1 LCPIVRNV
9 TNSNGITG
17 IRNMRI
23 SIIGLGLIGGSF
35 AKDLRKAGLASGLLG
50 VETSAEHARRALELK
65 LVDRVV
71 TLPEAL
77 QHSEALLLA
86 APVDAIE
93 AMLPSV
99 LDAVRPEQTVI
110 DLGSAKFRIAAAV
123 RGHAN
128 RARYVAAHPMAGTEN
143 AGPDAALEDLF
154 RGKTVLLCDLE
165 LSAPDACKTALEI
178 FHAVGMK
185 FEFMTSDQHD
195 RHAAYV
201 SHLSHVAAYALSL
214 AVQTE
219 EKAGYAV
226 PRLAGGGFASTV
238 RLAKSSP
245 EMWVPIFRHNREQVL
260 QSIEA
265 FSERLQAF
273 KACLEAED
281 YGKLEKLI
289 RAANQIRELL

>member
-1 LCPIVRNV
+1 
-9 TNSNGITG
+9 
-17 IRNMRI
+17 MRI
-23 SIIGLGLIGGSF
+23 SIVGLGLIGGSF
-35 AKDLRKAGLASGLLG
+35 AKDLRKAELASSLLG
-50 VETSAEHARRALELK
+50 VETSEAHKQYALETR

-71 TLPEAL
+71 TLPEAVRE
-77 QHSEALLLA
+77 SDTLLLA
-86 APVDAIE
+86 TPVDTIAD
-93 AMLPSV
+93 MLPTV
-99 LDAVRPEQTVI
+99 LDGVRPDQTVI
-110 DLGSAKFRIAAAV
+110 DLGSTKLRIVESV
-123 RGHAN
+123 RNHVN

-143 AGPDAALEDLF
+143 AGPAAALEGMF
-154 RGKTVLLCDLE
+154 RGKTVLLCDLDD
-165 LSAPDACKTALEI
+165 SAPDACKTALEI

-185 FEFMTSDQHD
+185 FEFMASDQHD

-260 QSIEA
+260 QAIEA

-273 KACLEAED
+273 KACIEAED
-281 YGKLEKLI
+281 YEKLEALI
-289 RAANQIRELL
+289 RDANHIRDLL

>member
-1 LCPIVRNV
+1 
-9 TNSNGITG
+9 
-17 IRNMRI
+17 MRI
-23 SIIGLGLIGGSF
+23 SIVGLGLIGGSF
-35 AKDLRKAGLASGLLG
+35 AKDLRKAGLASALLG
-50 VETSAEHARRALELK
+50 VETSGEHARRALEMR
-65 LVDRVV
+65 LVNRVV
-71 TLPEAL
+71 PLPEAMRE
-77 QHSEALLLA
+77 SDVLLLA
-86 APVDAIE
+86 TPVDAIE
-93 AMLPSV
+93 AMLPAV
-99 LDAVRPEQTVI
+99 LDAVRPDQTVI
-110 DLGSAKFRIAAAV
+110 DLGSSKLRIVEAA

-154 RGKTVLLCDLE
+154 RGKTVLLCDLDD
-165 LSAPDACKTALEI
+165 SAPDACKTALEI

-185 FEFMTSDQHD
+185 FEFMTADQHD

-260 QSIEA
+260 HSIEA

-281 YGKLEKLI
+281 YEKLAALI
-289 RAANQIRELL
+289 RDANQIRALL